1 MYVDV
6 TNNENFANSTTL
18 STDDGTIIA
27 KKKNRTEYMGM
38 FQCSNED
45 DPVIARNLIIGN
57 LFTILIQSYCFN
69 LN

>member
-1 MYVDV
+1 MFVD
-6 TNNENFANSTTL
+6 TTISENFANSTTI

-38 FQCSNED
+38 FQCSVED

-57 LFTILIQSYCFN
+57 FKKIIPM
-69 LN
+69 